1 MARGVDQSIPDSLG
15 SRPQKLRFIV
25 DPKLWAA
32 YISVRMHGHW
42 KDEGDREY
50 GNSES
55 IKSLDCEMVKGV
67 KALVTPVQPPGS
79 QAQIKVELKTD
90 T

>member
-67 KALVTPVQPPGS
+67 KALSHTSPATWVPS
-79 QAQIKVELKTD
+79 TD
-90 T
+90 KGRTEN